1 MIRRATRSFGY
12 VALVLVALA
21 ATACGV
27 QPSGAISGDEA
38 PSGPP
43 STAPGT
49 PAISSIY
56 LVADGAVVRVQRP
69 GLDQTDSALIDALVQ
84 GPTST
89 EKASGFTTEVPQTAL
104 PAAVMISASEVT
116 VQLATDVQA
125 LSSLAVS
132 QIVCTLHLRDAPD
145 GSVFTLVGGGNVRS
159 GERCG

>member
-1 MIRRATRSFGY
+1 MIRRAAA
-12 VALVLVALA
+12 ALVLVALT

-27 QPSGAISGDEA
+27 QPSGVISGAADDA
-38 PSGPP
+38 PSGPA
-43 STAPGT
+43 STIPGAPGV
-49 PAISSIY
+49 SSIY
-56 LVADGAVVRVQRP
+56 LVSNGAVVQVQRP
-69 GLDQTDSALIDALVQ
+69 GLDQTDAALIDALAQ
-84 GPTST
+84 RPTSA
-89 EKASGFTTEVPQTAL
+89 EKASGYTTEVPRSAL
-104 PAAVMISASEVT
+104 PAAVTVSAAEVT